1 MDQKEHKGGFARV
14 RVAPNDSLTN
24 VKQSNSRSQYLKL
37 SYPNGVTLTLPVDIS
52 LEMLGRYIHA
62 AD

>member
-1 MDQKEHKGGFARV
+1 MEQKEHKGGFARV
-14 RVAPNDSLTN
+14 RVTANDSQTN

-37 SYPNGVTLTLPVDIS
+37 AYPNGVTLTLPVDIS
-52 LEMLGRYIHA
+52 SEMLCRYIHA